1 MKNLQIL
8 FTIILFASAVYA
20 TEKHKEVVSYK
31 LNKTLVF
38 PIATYLNQGVS
49 TVMFP
54 GQIEGIAAGNV
65 AMNKVHYKIDGSPV
79 CDFLLSFQPGN
90 YYFSIRALK
99 SGASGTINVVYARN
113 TYIIKLQENENNA
126 MSTVSFSDSGENGL
140 DSERDF
146 YPPSTAVLKG
156 LMSKAKSFDILE
168 KKYPGAVSQVTVC
181 DNKCISEYKDY
192 TATVLKSWRF
202 NNYNSLVFMVEFK
215 NKSNKALRYNPNKT
229 VFSVL
234 DQYLTSAVSESTGT
248 IPANS
253 TTLAF
258 FVVSSTPDGR
268 KNKFAADNKWKVII
282 KLKAESAK

>member
-1 MKNLQIL
+1 MKKLHIL
-8 FTIILFASAVYA
+8 FTILLLSSALYA
-20 TEKHKEVVSYK
+20 AEKHKEIVSYK
-31 LNKTLVF
+31 LDEKRVF

-65 AMNKVHYKIDGSPV
+65 AMNKVHYKIDGSPA

-99 SGASGTINVVYARN
+99 SGASGTVNVVYARN

-126 MSTVSFSDSGENGL
+126 MSTVSFSDNGENGL

-146 YPPSTAVLKG
+146 SPPSTAVLKG
-156 LMSKAKSFDILE
+156 LLDKAKSFDILK

-192 TATVLKSWRF
+192 TATVIKSWRF
-202 NNYNSLVFMVEFK
+202 NNYNSLVFLVEFK
-215 NKSNKALRYNPNKT
+215 NKTNKALSYNPNKT

-234 DQYLTSAVSESTGT
+234 DQYLHPAVFEATGLM
-248 IPANS
+248 PPNS
-253 TTLAF
+253 TTFAF
-258 FVVSSTPDGR
+258 FVISSTADGR
-268 KNKFAADNKWKVII
+268 KNKFAADNDWKVLI